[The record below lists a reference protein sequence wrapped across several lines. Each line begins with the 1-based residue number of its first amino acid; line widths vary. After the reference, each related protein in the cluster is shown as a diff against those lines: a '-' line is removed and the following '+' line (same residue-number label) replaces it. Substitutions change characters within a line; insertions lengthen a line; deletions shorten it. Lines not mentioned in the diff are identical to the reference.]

1 MRVLWPARTSNQS
14 ILKKIYPEYSLEG
27 LILKLNLQYL
37 GRLMGRGADS
47 LEKNLMLVRTEGQRR
62 RGHQRM
68 RCLDCITD
76 SMDINVSKLQEI
88 VEGRG
93 ARDAAVHGARK
104 SQTRLRN

>member
-47 LEKNLMLVRTEGQRR
+47 LVRTEGQRR

-93 ARDAAVHGARK
+93 ARDAAVHGATK